1 MPSIKELANA
11 VRFLSVDMVQKANS
25 GHPGAPLGMA
35 DIVTVLWTKFLKFN
49 PEKPKWANRDRFI
62 LSGGHA
68 SAMLY
73 SLLYLNGYSD
83 ITIDDIKNFRQI
95 DSKTAG
101 HPEYGALSGIEAT
114 TGPLGQ
120 GLAMGVGMALS
131 EKMAKTRL
139 GSDLIDHKVYIT
151 CGDGDLMEGISEEAI
166 SFAGHL
172 KLNNLI
178 VLWDNNG
185 ITIDGKT
192 DLATSTN
199 QMARF
204 AANGWQT
211 FEVDGHRADEIE
223 NALLQ
228 AQNSTKPVFIACKTT
243 IGYGAPTKAGTSKSH
258 GSPLGEEE
266 ILGLRK
272 ALNWTAEPFVVPS
285 DILNAWRKA
294 GARGKETYDKWEQK
308 ASLNSNY
315 EQMQSMLSGKLPNDF
330 DINFQAYKDSLVEE
344 KPILATRKSSQ
355 KALEK
360 IATLIPNLVGGSA
373 DLTASN
379 LTNTS
384 NSKVITSEDFSGN
397 YIEYGIREH
406 AMGAIM
412 NGIALHGFFRPYGG
426 TFFVFAD
433 YLKPAMRLAAL
444 MDLPVIYVL
453 THDSIGVGEDGP
465 THQPIE
471 QLAMLRTIPN
481 LCTIRPADALECAES
496 WQVALHNK
504 CPTALIL
511 SRQNLPFIRS
521 SAKENQTAKG
531 AYIISEAKST
541 RMATLIATGSEV
553 DLALQAQ
560 KQLLEKGV
568 DCAVVSMPSWDLFEK
583 QSEEYKQSVLGNA
596 PRISVEAATPFGWE
610 RYASMNLGIS
620 HFGASGPAQKVYEKA
635 GLTVQN
641 VVQAVSDVISK

>member
-1 MPSIKELANA
+1 MPSMKDLANA
-11 VRFLSVDMVQKANS
+11 VRFLSADMVQRANS

-49 PEKPKWANRDRFI
+49 PAQPKWPNRDRFV

-73 SLLYLNGYSD
+73 SLLYLSGYAD
-83 ITIDDIKNFRQI
+83 ITIEDIKNFRQI

-101 HPEYGALSGIEAT
+101 HPEYGVLAGIEAT

-120 GLAMGVGMALS
+120 GLAMGIGMAIS
-131 EKMAKTRL
+131 EKMAKARL
-139 GSDLIDHKVYIT
+139 GKDLIDHKIYIT

-192 DLATSTN
+192 GLATSTN
-199 QMARF
+199 QLARF
-204 AANGWQT
+204 EANGWQVLT
-211 FEVDGHRADEIE
+211 TDGHDA
-223 NALLQ
+223 NALENILME
-228 AQNSTKPVFIACKTT
+228 AQKSEKPVLIACKTT
-243 IGYGAPTKAGTSKSH
+243 IGYGAPTKAGTPKVH

-266 ILGLRK
+266 LNGLRK
-272 ALNWTAEPFVVPS
+272 ALNWDSQPFEIPT
-285 DILNAWRKA
+285 DILSAWRQA
-294 GARGKETYDKWEQK
+294 GTRGKALCDEWQQK
-308 ASLNSNY
+308 AASNPFY
-315 EQMQSMLSGKLPNDF
+315 AKMQKMLSGKLPDNFDADF
-330 DINFQAYKDSLVEE
+330 QKYKDSLLVE
-344 KPILATRKSSQ
+344 KPSIASRKSSQ
-355 KALEK
+355 NTLEK
-360 IATLIPNLVGGSA
+360 AVALIPNLIGGSA

-384 NSKVITSEDFSGN
+384 NSKVITSDDFSGN

-412 NGIALHGFFRPYGG
+412 NGIALHGFFKPYGG

-433 YLKPAMRLAAL
+433 YLKPAMRLSAL
-444 MDLPVIYVL
+444 MNLPVTYVL

-481 LCTIRPADALECAES
+481 LCTIRPADALECAEA
-496 WQVALHNK
+496 WQIALHNN

-511 SRQNLPFIRS
+511 SRQNLPFERT
-521 SAKENQTAKG
+521 SANENLTAKG
-531 AYIISEAKST
+531 AYVISNAKSN

-553 DLALQAQ
+553 SLAIEAQ
-560 KQLLEKGV
+560 KQLWERGV
-568 DCAVVSMPSWDLFEK
+568 DCAVVSLPSWDLFEK
-583 QSEEYKQSVLGNA
+583 QSDEYRQSVLGNA
-596 PRISVEAATPFGWE
+596 PRVSLEAATPFGWE
-610 RYASMNLGIS
+610 RYASLNLGIS

-641 VVQAVSDVISK
+641 VVQAVSDAISG

>member
-1 MPSIKELANA
+1 MTSMKDLANA
-11 VRFLSVDMVQKANS
+11 VRFLSADMVQRANS

-49 PEKPKWANRDRFI
+49 PNQPKWPDRDRFV

-73 SLLYLNGYSD
+73 SLLYLSGFPD
-83 ITIDDIKNFRQI
+83 ITIEDIKNFRQI

-101 HPEYGALSGIEAT
+101 HPEYGALAGIEAT

-120 GLAMGVGMALS
+120 GLAMGVGMAIS
-131 EKMAKTRL
+131 EKMAESRF
-139 GSDLIDHKVYIT
+139 SADLINHKIYIT

-192 DLATSTN
+192 SLATSTN
-199 QMARF
+199 QKTRF
-204 AANGWQT
+204 EANGWT
-211 FEVDGHRADEIE
+211 VLNADGHSADDLEK
-223 NALLQ
+223 ALTQ
-228 AQNSTKPVFIACKTT
+228 AQKSDKPVLIACKTT
-243 IGYGAPTKAGTSKSH
+243 IGFGAPTKAGTPKVH

-266 ILGLRK
+266 LQGLRK
-272 ALNWTAEPFVVPS
+272 ALNWTYEPFDIPA
-285 DILNAWRKA
+285 DILNAWRTA
-294 GARGKETYDKWEQK
+294 GTRNTANYEEWLKKFV
-308 ASLNSNY
+308 SNSNY
-315 EQMQSMLSGKLPNDF
+315 MEMQAMLSGVLPNDF
-330 DINFQAYKDSLVEE
+330 DLKFQKYKDSLVEE
-344 KPILATRKSSQ
+344 KPTLATRKSSQ

-360 IATLIPNLVGGSA
+360 AVKLVPNLIGGSA

-384 NSKVITSEDFSGN
+384 DSKVITSDDFSGN

-406 AMGAIM
+406 VMGAIM

-433 YLKPAMRLAAL
+433 YLKPAMRLSAL
-444 MDLPVIYVL
+444 MNLPVTYVL

-481 LCTIRPADALECAES
+481 LCTLRPADALECAES
-496 WQVALHNK
+496 WQIALHNN

-511 SRQNLPFIRS
+511 SRQNLPFARS
-521 SAKENQTAKG
+521 DAAENLTAKG
-531 AYIISEAKST
+531 AYVISKSKSN

-553 DLALQAQ
+553 SLAIEAQ
-560 KQLLEKGV
+560 KQLLERGV

-583 QSEEYKQSVLGNA
+583 QSDEYRQSVLGKA
-596 PRISVEAATPFGWE
+596 PCVSVEAATPFGWE
-610 RYASMNLGIS
+610 RYASHNLGIS

-641 VVQAVSDVISK
+641 VIQAVLDAISE

>member
-1 MPSIKELANA
+1 MPSINDLASA
-11 VRFLSVDMVQKANS
+11 VRFLSADMVQRANS

-49 PEKPKWANRDRFI
+49 PQQPKWPNRDRFI

-68 SAMLY
+68 SSMLY
-73 SLLYLNGYSD
+73 SLLYLSGYPD
-83 ITIDDIKNFRQI
+83 ITIEDIKNFRQL

-101 HPEYGALSGIEAT
+101 HPEYGALAGIEAT

-120 GLAMGVGMALS
+120 GLAMGVGMAIS
-131 EKMAKTRL
+131 EKMAESRFGT
-139 GSDLIDHKVYIT
+139 DLINHKIYIT

-172 KLNNLI
+172 KLNNLV

-185 ITIDGKT
+185 ITIDGNT
-192 DLATSTN
+192 SLATSTS
-199 QMARF
+199 QLARF
-204 AANGWQT
+204 EANGWT
-211 FEVDGHRADEIE
+211 VLSADGHNPDDIE
-223 NALLQ
+223 KALSQ
-228 AQNSTKPVFIACKTT
+228 AQNATKPVLIACKTT
-243 IGYGAPTKAGTSKSH
+243 IGFGAPTKAGTPKVH

-266 ILGLRK
+266 LSGLRK
-272 ALNWTAEPFVVPS
+272 ALNWNEKPFEIPEE
-285 DILNAWRKA
+285 ILNAWRESGTRNTANYEEWLK
-294 GARGKETYDKWEQK
+294 KFV
-308 ASLNSNY
+308 SNSNY
-315 EQMQSMLSGKLPNDF
+315 MEMQAMLSGVLPDDF
-330 DINFQAYKDSLVEE
+330 DSNFQKYKDSLVEE
-344 KPILATRKSSQ
+344 KPNIASRKSSQ

-360 IATLIPNLVGGSA
+360 AVKLIPNLVGGSA

-384 NSKVITSEDFSGN
+384 DSKVITSDDFSGN

-433 YLKPAMRLAAL
+433 YLKPAMRLSAL
-444 MDLPVIYVL
+444 MNLPVTYVL

-471 QLAMLRTIPN
+471 QLAMLRAMPN

-496 WQVALHNK
+496 WQIAIHNT

-511 SRQNLPFIRS
+511 SRQNLPFARK
-521 SAKENQTAKG
+521 SAKENLTAKG
-531 AYIISEAKST
+531 AYVISDSKSN

-553 DLALQAQ
+553 SLAIEAQ
-560 KQLLEKGV
+560 KQLLERGV

-583 QSEEYKQSVLGNA
+583 QSDEYRASVLGKA

-610 RYASMNLGIS
+610 RYASLNLGIS

-641 VVQAVSDVISK
+641 VIQAVLDAISE

>member
-1 MPSIKELANA
+1 MPTIKDLANA
-11 VRFLSVDMVQKANS
+11 VRFLSADMVQRANS

-49 PEKPKWANRDRFI
+49 PQQPKWPNRDRFV

-73 SLLYLNGYSD
+73 SLLYLSGYPD
-83 ITIDDIKNFRQI
+83 VTIEDIKNFRQI

-101 HPEYGALSGIEAT
+101 HPEYGAISGIEAT

-120 GLAMGVGMALS
+120 GLAMGVGMAIS
-131 EKMAKTRL
+131 EKMAKSRF
-139 GSDLIDHKVYIT
+139 GSDLINHKIYIT

-192 DLATSTN
+192 SLATSTA
-199 QMARF
+199 QQARF
-204 AANGWQT
+204 EANGWM
-211 FEVDGHRADEIE
+211 VLSADGHNADDLEK
-223 NALLQ
+223 ALNQ
-228 AQNSTKPVFIACKTT
+228 AQNATKPVLIACKTT
-243 IGYGAPTKAGTSKSH
+243 IGFGAPTKAGTPKVH

-266 ILGLRK
+266 LNGLRK
-272 ALNWTAEPFVVPS
+272 ALNWTAASFEIPEE
-285 DILNAWRKA
+285 ILNDWRKA
-294 GARGKETYDKWEQK
+294 GMRNITDYEEWLKKFI
-308 ASLNSNY
+308 SNSNY
-315 EQMQSMLSGKLPNDF
+315 MEMQAILSGVLPDNF
-330 DINFQAYKDSLVEE
+330 DSNFQKYKDSLVEE
-344 KPILATRKSSQ
+344 KPNIASRKSSQ
-355 KALEK
+355 NALEK
-360 IATLIPNLVGGSA
+360 AVKLIPNLVGGSA

-384 NSKVITSEDFSGN
+384 DSKVITPNDFSGN

-433 YLKPAMRLAAL
+433 YLKPAMRLSAL
-444 MDLPVIYVL
+444 MNLPVTYVL

-471 QLAMLRTIPN
+471 QLAMLRAMPN

-496 WQVALHNK
+496 WQIAIHNT

-511 SRQNLPFIRS
+511 SRQNLPFARTG
-521 SAKENQTAKG
+521 AKENLTAKG
-531 AYIISEAKST
+531 AYVISDSKSN

-553 DLALQAQ
+553 SLAIEAQ
-560 KQLLEKGV
+560 KQLLERGV
-568 DCAVVSMPSWDLFEK
+568 DCAVVSMPSWNLFEK
-583 QSEEYKQSVLGNA
+583 QSNEYRASVLGKA

-610 RYASMNLGIS
+610 RYASLNLGIS

-641 VVQAVSDVISK
+641 VVQAVLDAISE